1 MHVMS
6 TKTVVFSYSGGSS
19 TLLIFFFLPPEMF
32 VNFYGIL
39 IIHRSLSF
47 SDFVFLSFS

>member
-19 TLLIFFFLPPEMF
+19 TLLIFFFSPEMF
-32 VNFYGIL
+32 VNFYGIV
-39 IIHRSLSF
+39 IIHHSLLF